1 MILPNVG
8 DKIYIIQLRKKEY
21 QIGIIKEIEDVDD
34 CIGLLVDWI
43 INPLASRY
51 LSYFKYRFHDL
62 RFMFGDDVIVSFKE
76 EYFIEDLKKIC

>member
-21 QIGIIKEIEDVDD
+21 HIGIIKEIDETDD
-34 CIGLLVDWI
+34 YISFIIDWI
-43 INPLASRY
+43 INPTKTN
-51 LSYFKYRFHDL
+51 LSYFKYRFHGL
-62 RFMFGDDVIVSFKE
+62 RFMFGNRVIVSFKE